1 MNRIIMSIMVALC
14 LTACGE
20 ESKEKN
26 NDKAVKTTYK
36 LYAIDG
42 FTGEYDIN
50 ELLLFSA
57 IYSNGKAYTFDEQ
70 NDEMSK
76 FEKQMWNFRPLNMI
90 IFKNLYQ
97 LYKYNKH
104 TIISIIFNFI

>member
-1 MNRIIMSIMVALC
+1 MWINIAL
-14 LTACGE
+14 
-20 ESKEKN
+20 
-26 NDKAVKTTYK
+26 K
-36 LYAIDG
+36 LCNILANILPPDPNQKS
-42 FTGEYDIN
+42 D
-50 ELLLFSA
+50 
-57 IYSNGKAYTFDEQ
+57 YTFDEQ